1 MILLRPARRFGCYL
15 VLAWL
20 SGACATVDSVRDA
33 PKTAGEERTYAVSY
47 ERLTEL
53 VARTLPSIDLE
64 IVSRE
69 VFERKQTLFMA
80 TSPMR
85 WSNWGE
91 IVRVTVSEVD
101 ENHATVAVHWRRNFN
116 DGVIAPVPDG
126 QGRVFAAIEERDAS
140 L

>member
-1 MILLRPARRFGCYL
+1 MISLRPARRFGLC
-15 VLAWL
+15 LAL
-20 SGACATVDSVRDA
+20 ACMSAACATVDSVRDA

-47 ERLTEL
+47 QRMTEL

-69 VFERKQTLFMA
+69 VFETKQTLFMA
-80 TSPMR
+80 TSPVR
-85 WSNWGE
+85 WSSWGE

-101 ENHATVAVHWRRNFN
+101 ANHATVAVHWRRNFN
-116 DGVIAPVPDG
+116 DGVIAPVPYW